1 MVKYGKMILGIV
13 INIVLGLVGPIV
25 WIFMQDSV
33 RMAKDDKSIVSA
45 FFFAVFVP
53 AVVFFIIWYTQNQKF
68 KLGLKGKTPPNRW
81 LFCGLGVILAAVIAV
96 VSGLVFAK
104 AIVYAIVTLACVL
117 VGSVASYAAAG
128 K

>member
-53 AVVFFIIWYTQNQKF
+53 AVVFFIIWYMKNQKF
-68 KLGLKGKTPPNRW
+68 KLSVSGSRPNRW
-81 LFCGLGVILAAVIAV
+81 LFCGLGIIFAAVIAV

-117 VGSVASYAAAG
+117 VGSVVAYAAAG